1 MNKRVRNSVMILM
14 KKTLGQVLKDRRALL
29 GLTQRELALKLGVK
43 PSHVAYLE
51 TNRRGPSLGLLS
63 RIADVLGLPKESL
76 FVLAHPEASSLLG
89 APRDVAPRQ
98 EQDQAWQEFAGNEA
112 LLARHQVMPREL
124 KVLSQVN
131 LLGKI
136 TAPRQF
142 VFILNAIRQAVE
154 EGETPLGPLP
164 PFLH

>member
-1 MNKRVRNSVMILM
+1 MR
-14 KKTLGQVLKDRRALL
+14 KTLGNVLKERRVLFR
-29 GLTQRELALKLGVK
+29 LTQRELALKLGVK

-76 FVLAHPEASSLLG
+76 FVLAHPEARSLLG
-89 APRDVAPRQ
+89 APRDAPPRQ
-98 EQDQAWQEFAGNEA
+98 EQDQAWHEFAGNEA

-154 EGETPLGPLP
+154 EEEPPLG
-164 PFLH
+164 

>member
-1 MNKRVRNSVMILM
+1 MMK
-14 KKTLGQVLKDRRALL
+14 KKTLGEVLKNQRSTL
-29 GLTQRELALKLGVK
+29 GLTQRQLALKLGVK

-51 TNRRGPSLGLLS
+51 KDRRRPSLALLS

-89 APRDVAPRQ
+89 GHREPAPHV
-98 EQDQAWQEFAGNEA
+98 QDSDRVWREFTGNKA
-112 LLARHQVMPREL
+112 MIARHNIKPREL

-136 TAPRQF
+136 TAPRHF
-142 VFILNAIRQAVE
+142 LFILNAIRQAVE
-154 EGETPLGPLP
+154 AEEV
-164 PFLH
+164 

>member
-1 MNKRVRNSVMILM
+1 M
-14 KKTLGQVLKDRRALL
+14 KKRTLGEVLKEQRGIL
-29 GLTQRELALKLGVK
+29 GLTQRALALKLGVK

-51 TNRRGPSLGLLS
+51 KDRRRPSLALLS

-89 APRDVAPRQ
+89 SYREAAPRNSP
-98 EQDQAWQEFAGNEA
+98 DQVWRDFTGNKA
-112 LLARHQVMPREL
+112 LLARHNVKPREL

-136 TAPRQF
+136 TAPRHF
-142 VFILNAIRQAVE
+142 LFILNAIRQAVE
-154 EGETPLGPLP
+154 AEEE
-164 PFLH
+164 

>member
-1 MNKRVRNSVMILM
+1 MK
-14 KKTLGQVLKDRRALL
+14 KKTLGEVLKEQRGVL
-29 GLTQRELALKLGVK
+29 GLTQRALALKLGVK

-51 TNRRGPSLGLLS
+51 KDRRRPSLALLS

-89 APRDVAPRQ
+89 SYREAAPRNSP
-98 EQDQAWQEFAGNEA
+98 DQVWRDFTGNKA
-112 LLARHQVMPREL
+112 LLARHNVKPREL

-136 TAPRQF
+136 TAPRHF
-142 VFILNAIRQAVE
+142 LFILNAIRQAVE
-154 EGETPLGPLP
+154 AEEE
-164 PFLH
+164 